1 MNFFD
6 KLVLPQSTEHT
17 ILLHYLAIMLQ
28 FLFLPFFSLLIA
40 GTILSIF
47 NKRKAQKTGDGRYLR
62 FASELIE
69 IAALNKSMGI
79 ILGIVPVAA
88 LVMIYAQLLHTMQVE
103 TVTYLLISLVFLT
116 CAVIAI
122 YSYRYAF
129 KYSNLFT
136 KISESGLSSEV
147 SDTLKEAESNVKK
160 LNSQA
165 GKWGLVL
172 LLAGTYFLTGGLYM
186 AGHSSYWDGKGDMLA
201 LISSPGIF
209 LKWIQLIS
217 FAFTITSAVM
227 LFVYF
232 YWEGGRLKND
242 GEYADFVKGK
252 LFRILF
258 ISGIIQPLLIAGV
271 FTSYPA
277 SALSNLVFLFVMIMI
292 LAFFAAFHLLYDMY
306 KNGHLR
312 HTFALMTLVFVT
324 LYSGAI
330 AEQFSVK
337 NSTVKNSVLMNVVF
351 EESVKNLEKLTASA
365 AGLTGE
371 EIFAQKCSACHR
383 YDQKVVG
390 PAYKDV
396 LPKYEGKM
404 ADLVEFVKNPKKIDP
419 AFPPMPNQGLKP
431 QEAKAIAKYIMENYK
446 K

>member
-6 KLVLPQSTEHT
+6 NLVLPQSTEHI

-40 GTILSIF
+40 GTVLSIYHK
-47 NKRKAQKTGDGRYLR
+47 NKARKTGDARYLR
-62 FASELIE
+62 FASEIIE
-69 IAALNKSMGI
+69 IAAMNKSMGI

-88 LVMIYAQLLHTMQVE
+88 LIMIYAQLLHTMEVG

-129 KYSNLFT
+129 KYSNLFA
-136 KISESGLSSEV
+136 KLSESGVRGEA
-147 SDTLKEAESNVKK
+147 SDKLKEADSNVKK

-165 GKWGLVL
+165 GKWGVLL
-172 LLAGTYFLTGGLYM
+172 LLAGTYFLTAALYI
-186 AGHSSYWDGKGDMLA
+186 AGHPDYWNENSNWVA
-201 LISSPGIF
+201 IISSTGIY
-209 LKWIQLIS
+209 LKWLQLLS
-217 FAFTITSAVM
+217 FAFTITAAVM

-232 YWEGGRLKND
+232 FWEGGRLKND
-242 GEYADFVKGK
+242 AEYGDFVKGK

-258 ISGIIQPLLIAGV
+258 ISGILQPLFITGV
-271 FTSYPA
+271 FVSYPA
-277 SALSNLVFLFVMIMI
+277 SALSNLVFLFVIIMFF
-292 LAFFAAFHLLYDMY
+292 AFFAAFHLLYDMY
-306 KNGHLR
+306 KNGHLK
-312 HTFALMTLVFVT
+312 HTVSLMALLFVS

-371 EIFAQKCSACHR
+371 EIFTQKCSACHK

-390 PAYKDV
+390 PAYNDV

-404 ADLVEFVKNPKKIDP
+404 ADLVEFVKNPVKVDP
-419 AFPPMPNQGLKP
+419 AYPPMPNQGLKP